1 MPEVGWGMG
10 HGAWGVEMKRRR
22 ENGKRRRETGEGKNG
37 FKICRMKKSIIF
49 VLLMMKAF
57 IQLN

>member
-1 MPEVGWGMG
+1 MG